1 WAGNPHKAATIGTD
15 GTLSPRASFDA
26 WSETVR
32 GKARRW
38 NISEIEAAER
48 LAVAIQ
54 NVWQTRRISDL
65 NKELLHLVDQ
75 KEVLLKQRE
84 FLLGEVNHRVQN
96 SLTLVSSFLS
106 LQARESSD
114 DGTRDA

>member
-1 WAGNPHKAATIGTD
+1 VTDAPPEAAGPLCAGLLAMTISASEPWMVLWLRAEAVEVVNWAGNPHKAATIGTD

-65 NKELLHLVDQ
+65 NKELL
-75 KEVLLKQRE
+75 
-84 FLLGEVNHRVQN
+84 
-96 SLTLVSSFLS
+96 
-106 LQARESSD
+106 
-114 DGTRDA
+114 